1 MSRTF
6 LQLCQDIVADLGIA
20 GGTLPSVSGSLNR
33 EQQNIC
39 NWVARSDLYIQN
51 LWSDWSFLYYLDTAV
66 ACVAGSDQVTTSPPA
81 WAANIQSYDLESLWI
96 SPGTG
101 ITQRIRWMDW
111 KQFYPMYQVRPKDT
125 QIIPTFFSIDPS
137 GQIWLSQFMAQDAAF
152 TMQYWCVGNRMVNNG
167 DMSRVP
173 DNFDTIIT
181 ERAKIIYATRENAPE
196 ILSGASAEMND
207 QLDKMQAYC
216 LADNVAGRKS
226 RNNRTTVFPSYVE

>member
-20 GGTLPSVSGSLNR
+20 GGTLQSVSGSLNR

-51 LWSDWSFLYYLDTAV
+51 LWSDWNFLYYLDNAV
-66 ACVAGSDQVTTSPPA
+66 TCNAGSDQLVTSPPA

-96 SPGTG
+96 SAGSLVA
-101 ITQRIRWMDW
+101 QRIPWMDW
-111 KQFYPMYQVRPKDT
+111 NDFYVRYQVRQKNT
-125 QIIPTFFSIDPS
+125 QTTPNFFSVDPN
-137 GQIWLSQFMAQDAAF
+137 GQIWLSEIAAQNTTF
-152 TMQYWCVGNRMVNNG
+152 TMQYWCVGIRMVNNG
-167 DMSRVP
+167 DMSRIP
-173 DNFDTIIT
+173 TNFDTIIN

-196 ILSGASAEMND
+196 ILSGASAEVSD

-216 LADNVAGRKS
+216 LPSNVAGRKS
-226 RNNRTTVFPSYVE
+226 RNNRTTVIPSYVE